1 MVLSDFV
8 KKIRGN
14 ALQALV
20 LDDKVLGYRIKVFD
34 LESQKYMYYDVS
46 SSVLKDMQ
54 GYLNSHTLPK
64 AGLIRHNGGLYTQE
78 ELDNSIAITELKAG
92 SMTDKIVNLLKLS
105 LEGVR

>member
-64 AGLIRHNGGLYTQE
+64 ASLIRHNGGLYTQE
-78 ELDNSIAITELKAG
+78 ELDNSIAITELKEG
-92 SMTDKIVNLLKLS
+92 SMTDKIINLLNLS
-105 LEGVR
+105 LEGVK